1 MKYMIKIN
9 LPVSE
14 TGIDTESK
22 QIVARGKG
30 WENKEIGEGD

>member
-1 MKYMIKIN
+1 MIKIN

-22 QIVARGKG
+22 QVVARGKAG
-30 WENKEIGEGD
+30 WREKINR